1 MVYAAIL
8 LAEIF
13 ERGGE
18 ECVTLSYKSVKFLF
32 MNFEHSAKAK
42 DMVKK
47 VRLFLDEHI
56 LPLESE
62 YLKNHTEE
70 ANWKNW
76 MVDPRIEAL
85 KEKAK
90 AAGLW
95 NLFLPELSGLSNLE
109 YAPVAEI
116 TGHSLLAPE
125 IFNCNAPDTGNM
137 EVIWK
142 YGSEAQ
148 KEQWLKPLLEG
159 KIRSAFCMT
168 EPDVAS
174 SDATN
179 MEATITENGDEIILN
194 GTKWWSTGLG
204 HPNCKVVIFMG
215 LSDPS
220 AHKYLQHSMVLVPMD
235 TEGVTIERMLPVFGS
250 FDAPYGHGEVSFK
263 NVRLPKT
270 AVIAGLGKGFEIAQG
285 RLGPGRVHHC
295 MRQIGVAERALEFMI
310 QRGME
315 RVAFGKPL
323 INLGGNRDIVANARI
338 DIEMTRLLILK
349 TAYLLDTV
357 GAMGALSEVSQIKVV
372 APNVACKIVDQ
383 AIQLLGG
390 KGLSNDSP
398 LAAMYAYARILRL
411 ADGPDEVHRGVVA
424 RLELLK
430 YKA

>member
-1 MVYAAIL
+1 
-8 LAEIF
+8 
-13 ERGGE
+13 
-18 ECVTLSYKSVKFLF
+18 
-32 MNFEHSAKAK
+32 MNFEHS
-42 DMVKK
+42 VKTK
-47 VRLFLDEHI
+47 EMIKRVRQFLDEHI
-56 LPLESE
+56 LPLEND
-62 YLKNHTEE
+62 YLKNHTEDP
-70 ANWKNW
+70 NWKNW
-76 MVDPRIEAL
+76 SVDSRVEEL
-85 KEKAK
+85 KAK
-90 AAGLW
+90 AKADGLW
-95 NLFLPELSGLSNLE
+95 NLFLPEISGLSNLE
-109 YAPVAEI
+109 YAPIAEI

-148 KEQWLKPLLEG
+148 KEKWLKPLLEG

-179 MEATITENGDEIILN
+179 MEATIMEDGDDVILN
-194 GTKWWSTGLG
+194 GTKWWSTGIG

-215 LSDPS
+215 LSDAK
-220 AHKYLQHSMVLVPMD
+220 AHKYLQHSMVLVPLD
-235 TEGVTIERMLPVFGS
+235 TEGVSIERMLPVYGGY
-250 FDAPYGHGEVSFK
+250 DAPYGHGEVSFK

-295 MRQIGVAERALEFMI
+295 MRQIGVAERALELMI

-323 INLGGNRDIVANARI
+323 INLGGNRDTIANARI

-349 TAYLLDTV
+349 TAFLLDTV

-372 APNVACKIVDQ
+372 APNMACRILDQ
-383 AIQLLGG
+383 AIQLHGG

-424 RLELLK
+424 KLELLK

>member
-1 MVYAAIL
+1 
-8 LAEIF
+8 
-13 ERGGE
+13 
-18 ECVTLSYKSVKFLF
+18 
-32 MNFEHSAKAK
+32 MNFEHS
-42 DMVKK
+42 VKTK
-47 VRLFLDEHI
+47 EMIKRVRQFLDEHI
-56 LPLESE
+56 LPLEND
-62 YLKNHTEE
+62 YLKNHTEDP
-70 ANWKNW
+70 NWKNW
-76 MVDPRIEAL
+76 SVDSRVEEL
-85 KEKAK
+85 KAK
-90 AAGLW
+90 AKADGLW
-95 NLFLPELSGLSNLE
+95 NLFLPEISGLSNLE
-109 YAPVAEI
+109 YAPIAEI

-148 KEQWLKPLLEG
+148 KEKWLKPLLEG

-179 MEATITENGDEIILN
+179 MEATIMEDGDDVILN
-194 GTKWWSTGLG
+194 GTKWWSTGIG

-215 LSDPS
+215 LSDAK
-220 AHKYLQHSMVLVPMD
+220 AHKYLQHSMVLVPLD
-235 TEGVTIERMLPVFGS
+235 SEGVSIERMLPVYGGY
-250 FDAPYGHGEVSFK
+250 DAPYGHGEVSFK

-295 MRQIGVAERALEFMI
+295 MRQIGVAERALELMI

-323 INLGGNRDIVANARI
+323 INLGGNRDTIANARI

-349 TAYLLDTV
+349 TAFLLDTV

-372 APNVACKIVDQ
+372 APNMACRILDQ
-383 AIQLLGG
+383 AIQLHGG

-424 RLELLK
+424 KLELLK